1 MNRTNSRDTLT
12 FTLRSMFVAA
22 AIALLSAAPAHAGG
36 WRFHLTP
43 YAWATDMGVD
53 VKLDGRQVVDKDIR
67 VTDLLEDLDTIFQA
81 RLEVTNGSFGVMTDV
96 FDVTL
101 SDEAKG
107 VALPQGAGTADV
119 SSKIG
124 MTILDVAGTFDP
136 NADRQGFGF
145 VLGTRILDERA
156 EIDATLMPA
165 PGVSVPQ
172 SHDEDDTMVD
182 ALAGVRFSK
191 RFSTS
196 WGVQMQA
203 DASTGGTDYTWSL
216 NPSLTYAFGRF
227 GRYGLNAGY
236 RVMKFDFKDEAGA
249 NTQMT
254 LSGALLGFRI
264 SF

>member
-1 MNRTNSRDTLT
+1 MKLNQPRLSLGTIAR
-12 FTLRSMFVAA
+12 A
-22 AIALLSAAPAHAGG
+22 ALLALLLAAPAHAGN

-43 YAWATDMGVD
+43 YAWATDMGVS
-53 VKLDGRQVVDKDIR
+53 VKLDGRQVVDEDIK
-67 VTDLLEDLDTIFQA
+67 VSDLLEDLETIFQA
-81 RLEVTNGSFGVMTDV
+81 RLEVTNGSFGVMADV

-101 SDEAKG
+101 ADEAKG

-119 SSKIG
+119 TSTIG
-124 MTILDVAGTFDP
+124 MTILDAAGTFDP
-136 NADRQGFGF
+136 KADRQGFGF
-145 VLGTRILDERA
+145 LLGTRILDERA

-165 PGVSVPQ
+165 PGVSIPQ

-182 ALAGVRFSK
+182 VLAGARFSK
-191 RFSTS
+191 RFSSS

-216 NPSLTYAFGRF
+216 NPSLTYAFGRY
-227 GRYGLNAGY
+227 GRYGINAGY
-236 RVMKFDFKDEAGA
+236 RVMHLDFKDEAGV
-249 NTQMT
+249 NTRMT